1 MRMNGTTKAPIVN
14 NFGETISG
22 AMTIRAFEK
31 IPQFQR
37 KNLELVDTDA
47 SLFFHTFI
55 AYEWLV
61 LRLETLCAIIVAT
74 SALLMVLLPSED
86 VNGGE
91 FFHMDESIGRNVMLQ
106 QQHHLIKSGLHW
118 KRDIWLIFNA
128 WYKLKLHIV
137 PSSVAFWWHYTQDV
151 EANILGVNVK

>member
-1 MRMNGTTKAPIVN
+1 MNGTTKAPIVN

-31 IPQFQR
+31 VPQFR
-37 KNLELVDTDA
+37 EKNLKLVDVDA

-74 SALLMVLLPSED
+74 SAFLMVILPAD
-86 VNGGE
+86 TVDGGTCQE
-91 FFHMDESIGRNVMLQ
+91 FF
-106 QQHHLIKSGLHW
+106 
-118 KRDIWLIFNA
+118 
-128 WYKLKLHIV
+128 
-137 PSSVAFWWHYTQDV
+137 
-151 EANILGVNVK
+151 